1 MTWPFGFVACCEH
14 RQLCESLGGPAQV
27 YKLAGAVMAN
37 LAAQEAVKEASR
49 ELMTEGAPAGA
60 CFAVQCGAAAV
71 ARLQREHVLWC
82 RSPERAKGKGDKNE
96 LWASL
101 FQAVRAGLVTKVKSG
116 NIPSSPAPYIPQLSK
131 MFPVQVTWRGCP
143 EVVLLAASMA
153 KAQMAFCILIHN

>member
-60 CFAVQCGAAAV
+60 CCAVQCGAAAV
-71 ARLQREHVLWC
+71 AWLQREQVQW
-82 RSPERAKGKGDKNE
+82 RSSPNPAKGKGDKNE
-96 LWASL
+96 LWASP
-101 FQAVRAGLVTKVKSG
+101 FPAVSVGLVPKVRSG
-116 NIPSSPAPYIPQLSK
+116 NIPSSPAHCIPQLSK
-131 MFPVQVTWRGCP
+131 LLPVQ
-143 EVVLLAASMA
+143 LLNIVKSTSD
-153 KAQMAFCILIHN
+153 FG